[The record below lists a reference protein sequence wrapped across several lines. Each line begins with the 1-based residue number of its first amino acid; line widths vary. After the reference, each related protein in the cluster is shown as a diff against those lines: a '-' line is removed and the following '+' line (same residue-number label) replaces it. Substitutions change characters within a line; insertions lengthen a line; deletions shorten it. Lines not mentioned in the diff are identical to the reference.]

1 MTMSPPRL
9 LGSQVTAGDDL
20 PRMEVAITAK
30 TVVMGASSSRDWQPQ
45 HHDHA
50 WAVNRA
56 GTRDIFLNTPN
67 QAGWIERYL
76 TDWTGPHG
84 RLGRLRFRMR
94 TPVCPGDTLV
104 FSGTVRDVTPSDPGS
119 TWVGLDIEL
128 TVNGE
133 IVTECAAQIALP
145 TDRTDNPWS
154 LPADR
159 WRP

>member
-1 MTMSPPRL
+1 VSVASLR
-9 LGSQVTAGDDL
+9 GDAVTAGQRL
-20 PRMEVAITAK
+20 PTFELAVTAK

-45 HHDHA
+45 HHDHE
-50 WAVNRA
+50 WAVKRA

-84 RLGRLRFRMR
+84 RLGRLSFRMR

-104 FSGTVRDVTPSDPGS
+104 FNGTVRAVDTDDEGS
-119 TWVGLDIEL
+119 TWVDLDLDL
-128 TVNGE
+128 TVNDE
-133 IVTECAAQIALP
+133 TVTECTARIALP
-145 TDRTDNPWS
+145 TDQSDNPWALQS
-154 LPADR
+154 DR

>member
-1 MTMSPPRL
+1 
-9 LGSQVTAGDDL
+9 VTAPTLTSEKVSVGDVLPTLDL
-20 PRMEVAITAK
+20 NVTAR

-50 WAVNRA
+50 WAIDRA

-94 TPVCPGDTLV
+94 RPVFPGETLV
-104 FSGTVRDVTPSDPGS
+104 FSGTVTAASVDDQSCA
-119 TWVGLDIEL
+119 WVEAEIRL
-128 TVNGE
+128 TVGSE
-133 IVTECAAQIALP
+133 VATEAFARIAVP
-145 TDRTDNPWS
+145 RDIDDNPW
-154 LPADR
+154 ARAGED